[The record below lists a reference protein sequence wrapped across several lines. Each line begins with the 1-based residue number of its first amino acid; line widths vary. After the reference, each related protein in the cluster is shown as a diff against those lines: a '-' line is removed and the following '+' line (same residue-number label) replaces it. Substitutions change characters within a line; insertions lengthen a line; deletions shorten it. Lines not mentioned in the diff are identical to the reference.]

1 MRRYIAKL
9 KAERVATLKAERVA
23 TLKAYLQAAGLSDT
37 ILSESELA
45 ALDALRQNRVEQ
57 EPVLLKK
64 IFRIEKGKRLTKAQM
79 LPGSLN
85 YIGAISNNN
94 GIRQKIN
101 SGKIWEANC
110 ITVNYNGSV
119 GYSFYQ
125 DEPFHASDDVNV
137 LYLKDTELNRNIAL
151 YFCTIL
157 FKVSRK
163 FSYSEK
169 WTKEKMENTE
179 VNLPIVSRGVIDWE
193 FIKTMISA
201 QIKLSINNLIFSKDL
216 EISATEEVISDSS
229 YFNNDESD
237 MIVELSQAAEP
248 FEVYKLHEIEQTEK
262 NGSSKQET
270 ILIGCYRDRKH
281 LEWILD
287 NHIYNIRLGRRK
299 GSMENHEYIEKAKKL
314 YLYDVNNTSKVY
326 VFRISGN
333 KEMTGAELRSLNY
346 PRKSPGKCYMTFKID
361 EIDCDKD
368 DNLPLFNLKDVLDKL
383 PNHANGAPV
392 FIEPNN

>member
-1 MRRYIAKL
+1 MSYLPQIYSYGNMATKKSLKKDFIIIPFRSNKIDFSFMRRYI
-9 KAERVATLKAERVA
+9 ATLKAERVA

-179 VNLPIVSRGVIDWE
+179 VNLPIVSRGLVDDKIY
-193 FIKTMISA
+193 IYAVKH
-201 QIKLSINNLIFSKDL
+201 LIFK
-216 EISATEEVISDSS
+216 
-229 YFNNDESD
+229 
-237 MIVELSQAAEP
+237 
-248 FEVYKLHEIEQTEK
+248 
-262 NGSSKQET
+262 
-270 ILIGCYRDRKH
+270 
-281 LEWILD
+281 
-287 NHIYNIRLGRRK
+287 
-299 GSMENHEYIEKAKKL
+299 
-314 YLYDVNNTSKVY
+314 
-326 VFRISGN
+326 
-333 KEMTGAELRSLNY
+333 
-346 PRKSPGKCYMTFKID
+346 
-361 EIDCDKD
+361 
-368 DNLPLFNLKDVLDKL
+368 
-383 PNHANGAPV
+383 
-392 FIEPNN
+392 